1 MQRKGTGW
9 AAPFLPPGVIR
20 SMSEQNKPDHRLHA
34 SITTKDDKVEGVLCE
49 IYLPKKV
56 TDPVG
61 LFFRPTTEQ
70 SHLLDYVLEF
80 SFYGEIKD
88 VSGEVREIIEADKVY
103 HTKSST
109 RHWGPELSETLLV
122 GEPVDLRIIEL
133 LNEDNQADRSKEAL
147 QGTFWLTP
155 NAMLSPMYSRTLSF
169 TGNVTIEKVRSFE
182 FTLSNGLHLTFS
194 HHYRYLDNE
203 NGETVSFPELVAE
216 FKIGTE
222 KMEVGSLLQGVDDF
236 LMLTSFAARQSCV
249 CLGWDSYDP
258 SKVVRYFRRDVAI
271 PKQKKGHS
279 MHDGLIEVTDFAEF
293 IRTAYTSF
301 VGIERKDLIRQAV
314 HRAIS
319 GRDGTLESNY
329 LILYSALE
337 TLVLF
342 CRQEFDNELI
352 GQLNRVPFRTAFDG
366 FCRHFDVDVIDLWPV
381 VDRKDGVSL
390 ADVRNRL
397 IHGDSFNPLQERAL
411 ISAKEQLRWVVERS
425 VLSVLGWQVRKSK
438 VSKEYLSKMTMYKE
452 WREGRKILSELD
464 EA

>member
-1 MQRKGTGW
+1 
-9 AAPFLPPGVIR
+9 
-20 SMSEQNKPDHRLHA
+20 MSEQNRPDHRLHA
-34 SITTKDDKVEGVLCE
+34 SITTKDDTVEGVLCE

-70 SHLLDYVLEF
+70 SHLLDHVFEF
-80 SFYGEIKD
+80 SFHGEIKD
-88 VSGEVREIIEADKVY
+88 VSGKVRKIIKAERVY

-109 RHWGPELSETLLV
+109 RYWDPELSEIVMV
-122 GEPVDLRIIEL
+122 GEPADLRIIDL
-133 LNEDNQADRSKEAL
+133 LNEEGQADKSNDILE
-147 QGTFWLTP
+147 GTFWLTP

-169 TGNVTIEKVRSFE
+169 TGNVTIEKVRNFE
-182 FTLSNGLHLTFS
+182 FTLSNGLHLTFF

-216 FKIGTE
+216 FKIGRE
-222 KMEVGSLLQGVDDF
+222 EGDVGSLLQGVDDF
-236 LMLTSFAARQSCV
+236 LMLASFAARQSCV

-258 SKVVRYFRRDVAI
+258 SKVVKYFRRDVAI
-271 PKQKKGHS
+271 PKPKKGHS
-279 MHDGLIEVTDFAEF
+279 MHDGLIEVIDFAEF

-301 VGIERKDLIRQAV
+301 AGIERKDLIRQAV

-319 GRDGTLESNY
+319 GRDGPLESNY
-329 LILYSALE
+329 LILYSTLE

-342 CRQEFDNELI
+342 CRQEFTNELI
-352 GQLNRVPFRTAFDG
+352 LGQLNRVPFRTAFDS
-366 FCRHFDVDVIDLWPV
+366 FCKHFDVDVIDLWAV

-390 ADVRNRL
+390 ADVRNKL

-425 VLSVLGWQVRKSK
+425 VLSVLGWQVHKSK

-452 WREGRKILSELD
+452 WREDRKILSEST
-464 EA
+464 